1 MISFN
6 LKQLTI
12 HPMLSVK
19 NIRKSFTV
27 CCLTLLSICPAILSS
42 CSKDEPTPISDDS
55 SRSVLIYI
63 AAENSLYSYAS
74 ADVQEILS
82 AVSVMG
88 DNDHVILYV
97 DDRSLPRIY
106 DINKN
111 TTALTLSNLTP
122 VKSYSED
129 MDSASPETLNKVLD
143 YFFTN
148 YSADSYGLVMWSHGS
163 GWIGSSTSAASVKS
177 MSSPKKTFA
186 VDNNSNTSSNIGSK
200 MNITDMDSV
209 LDNYPKFKYIMFDAC
224 FMQSIEVAYE
234 LRGNADYII
243 GSPAEIPANGA
254 PYHKILAPL
263 LADDFSA
270 QTLISDYYNY
280 YGSLSGVVIS
290 AIKTDAFDSFVSTM
304 KTIFDKYRFL
314 DVSLYDDCLDYYMYE
329 WNYAIG
335 VIAKSPDYFDIQ
347 GIMKCVLSSGD
358 YTTWKTAYDKLV
370 PYSFAASSWYSA
382 FGKGYIPVDSEQYGG
397 VSMYLP
403 LSKYQD
409 DFYYDYYYET
419 QWGKLFSI
427 N

>member
-42 CSKDEPTPISDDS
+42 CSKDDPTPISDDS

-82 AVSVMG
+82 AVSDMG

-177 MSSPKKTFA
+177 MSSPKKT
-186 VDNNSNTSSNIGSK
+186 
-200 MNITDMDSV
+200 
-209 LDNYPKFKYIMFDAC
+209 
-224 FMQSIEVAYE
+224 
-234 LRGNADYII
+234 
-243 GSPAEIPANGA
+243 
-254 PYHKILAPL
+254 
-263 LADDFSA
+263 
-270 QTLISDYYNY
+270 IS
-280 YGSLSGVVIS
+280 
-290 AIKTDAFDSFVSTM
+290 
-304 KTIFDKYRFL
+304 
-314 DVSLYDDCLDYYMYE
+314 
-329 WNYAIG
+329 
-335 VIAKSPDYFDIQ
+335 
-347 GIMKCVLSSGD
+347 
-358 YTTWKTAYDKLV
+358 
-370 PYSFAASSWYSA
+370 
-382 FGKGYIPVDSEQYGG
+382 
-397 VSMYLP
+397 
-403 LSKYQD
+403 
-409 DFYYDYYYET
+409 
-419 QWGKLFSI
+419 
-427 N
+427 